1 MSQRI
6 PLAWL
11 QLRHEK
17 MKLFAAVSGVM
28 VSVVLM
34 WMQLGLLQALF
45 ASAVEFHGSV
55 NGELIVIHGQYEYLL
70 RNQPFSSRLLH
81 RVLGSPHVQEIYS
94 IYAAPVEW
102 KNPWNGE
109 RRTSQCYGID
119 PDKPAINL
127 PMLDSQLA
135 VLRQTD
141 AFLYDRKARPGFGPV
156 LEESAKG
163 TLIEPEINRRKMTL
177 KGLTEIGASFGV
189 DGNIIVSHANF
200 LRLVSDRASGEIDFG
215 VIKLRP
221 GADVVEMQSQV
232 QAILGKEVN
241 VLTRDELCEREL
253 LYWRRATPIGIVF
266 STGTFV
272 GFFIGFIVVY
282 QILYTDVTTHLPHF
296 ATMKA
301 MGFSNGYLFR
311 MVLSQ
316 SLQLAML
323 GFVPGSIIAGILYAG
338 LRSATLLPLRLEL
351 SRGIFLLAATILMCV
366 ISGTLAIRK
375 LRTAD
380 PADVF

>member
-109 RRTSQCYGID
+109 RRTIQCYGID
-119 PDKPAINL
+119 TDKPAINL

-163 TLIEPEINRRKMTL
+163 TLIEPEIKRRKMTL

-232 QAILGKEVN
+232 QTILGKEVN

>member
-109 RRTSQCYGID
+109 RRTIQCYGID
-119 PDKPAINL
+119 TDKPAINL

>member
-109 RRTSQCYGID
+109 RRTIQCYGID
-119 PDKPAINL
+119 TDKPAINL

-232 QAILGKEVN
+232 QTILGKEVN

-301 MGFSNGYLFR
+301 LGFSNGYLFR

>member
-109 RRTSQCYGID
+109 RRTIQCYGID
-119 PDKPAINL
+119 TDKPAINL

-232 QAILGKEVN
+232 QTILGKEVN

>member
-109 RRTSQCYGID
+109 RRTIQCYGID
-119 PDKPAINL
+119 TDKPAINL

-232 QAILGKEVN
+232 QTILGKEVN

-380 PADVF
+380 PADDF